1 MCVLSVHK
9 DYFIVE
15 KLVLNISGIQIFI
28 NNGVINF
35 RYGNDE
41 CELKMEPQKTR
52 KLTYS
57 AEDVQR

>member
-1 MCVLSVHK
+1 MCIHLG
-9 DYFIVE
+9 YFIVE
-15 KLVLNISGIQIFI
+15 KLVLNLSGIQIS
-28 NNGVINF
+28 NNINF